1 MRSSTLT
8 PSRRIGRIA
17 VTLVAGFAGSVA
29 LAGGAAAA
37 TTFVCKSAPV
47 PAGKVII
54 AEDRVLACGT
64 GTSKNAWTI
73 TDPVRSGITVCKVSP
88 IPAGYVIG
96 AESRLLGC
104 PNPTGRNAW
113 FIRAA

>member
-8 PSRRIGRIA
+8 LGRIVA
-17 VTLVAGFAGSVA
+17 TVVAGIAGSVA
-29 LAGGAAAA
+29 VAGGASAA
-37 TTFVCKSAPV
+37 TTFVCKTAPV

-64 GTSKNAWTI
+64 GTGKNAWTI
-73 TDPVRSGITVCKVSP
+73 TNPVRTGITVCKVSP

-96 AESRLLGC
+96 AESRLAGC

>member
-1 MRSSTLT
+1 MRSVPLT
-8 PSRRIGRIA
+8 PSRRIGFIM
-17 VTLVAGFAGSVA
+17 VTLAAGFAGSIAVA
-29 LAGGAAAA
+29 SGASAA
-37 TTFVCKSAPV
+37 TTFVCKSSPV

-54 AEDRVLACGT
+54 AEDKVLACGT

-96 AESRLLGC
+96 AESRLIGC